1 MINFDII
8 IARLIYTLR
17 LNKNIYDAKLNS
29 TDKLQEIRYGD
40 VDNQI
45 YDQPAPFVVVTIP
58 DSPFSTGDDM
68 GSSIPDS
75 DVQTTLLI
83 AVKIIV
89 DNQNSAASEKQLYH
103 FIHEITQSIHANPR
117 LALPD
122 NTDPKSIRAAVIQPL
137 TFENR
142 GKERQIAVITVQYQV
157 GQQSSIKILNY
168 DGSSSSLT
176 LNILDESA
184 GSTAGWETDQLADA
198 DGLVDVIPHT
208 YSEQKFLKIE
218 LNTDLE
224 NDLRNLIK
232 SAVIRNAIIKTATG
246 RNRNCKIFLKNMSP
260 SRVYDE
266 IRMGDIELEITK

>member
-1 MINFDII
+1 M
-8 IARLIYTLR
+8 
-17 LNKNIYDAKLNS
+17 
-29 TDKLQEIRYGD
+29 
-40 VDNQI
+40 
-45 YDQPAPFVVVTIP
+45 
-58 DSPFSTGDDM
+58 
-68 GSSIPDS
+68 
-75 DVQTTLLI
+75 
-83 AVKIIV
+83 
-89 DNQNSAASEKQLYH
+89 
-103 FIHEITQSIHANPR
+103 
-117 LALPD
+117 
-122 NTDPKSIRAAVIQPL
+122 
-137 TFENR
+137 
-142 GKERQIAVITVQYQV
+142 QYQV